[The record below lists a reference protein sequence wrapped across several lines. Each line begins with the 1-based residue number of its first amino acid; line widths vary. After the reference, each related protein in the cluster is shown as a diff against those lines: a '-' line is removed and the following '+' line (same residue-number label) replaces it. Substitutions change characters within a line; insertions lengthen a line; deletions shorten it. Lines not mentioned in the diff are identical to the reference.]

1 MTMVQFDVFKND
13 CEKASNMLILWEKA
27 TFSDR
32 KRCFE
37 DLENLPAPLGVEQE
51 WEFVKTI
58 WKVFYETHRIDVGSL
73 PCPDSLQN
81 LDRQI
86 ILWKSDDVRKYI
98 SNIKDYVCPE
108 EVIGSLSVPMIC
120 GQNDTKIAKNTDV
133 VDAVQQDRKNDLRSN
148 VVESLKSKGAGS
160 KRQDGK
166 KHKKRSM
173 LEKVPGTDTRSVIQ
187 NRYVDLIN
195 CVLTTAN
202 TINSLHGHNS
212 TFAKIKTAF
221 FTRLE
226 GLLETAEKEMTHT
239 LQHTVWDNL
248 VVAFFG
254 ETNAGKSTI
263 IETFRILYDEKR
275 KKSLIASQSEGT
287 DGMIVGDG
295 RADFTK
301 VYEEY
306 PMRIDGKPFTLI
318 DVPGIEGNE
327 EDFIDDI
334 KKALAQAHLVFYVQ
348 GHNLKPDVATASKI
362 KKYLGDWVN
371 VYSVYN
377 VRGGAFNYR
386 NAEQRSSLIYGETKQ
401 TELLIKDSFPQI
413 LGDVYKGNISLQAL
427 LALCALANFSP
438 ARQDL
443 KDIQTKVIKQFG
455 SSENLLKFSHFN
467 DITSLIFQKASNFN
481 EEIVEANKQ
490 KLMSLGNF
498 FVSEINEEMKDQS
511 ENIEKFSDE
520 LKTYGREV
528 SNIYAATKNSLKNRL
543 FAKCDILFSQLQR
556 DINEVIDIN
565 SDNSDIENGIN
576 DLCDEFTSRFKN
588 NMTSIIEEELANMGE
603 KLKKKQKS
611 LNCYKSLIED
621 IYYEDINPNVD
632 IDLSDALSEMS
643 ISLGDV
649 ATTVGGA
656 FIGAAIGGL
665 FGAGIGAIPG
675 ALIGS
680 GLDLLRKSVFG
691 DGGKSKAKGEIKEE
705 LRKAK
710 DKTKLIL
717 NGVCDSVN
725 SRISNVTTSTSKKI
739 KDDLEGLRVIST
751 TLDSAKRSLLDSMKN
766 INTTSYG
773 EI

>member
-1 MTMVQFDVFKND
+1 MTMVQFDVFIND
-13 CEKASNMLILWEKA
+13 CEKASGMLILWEKA
-27 TFSDR
+27 TLSDR
-32 KRCFE
+32 QRCLR
-37 DLENLPAPLGVEQE
+37 DLENLQTPSGFEQE

-73 PCPDSLQN
+73 PCPDSLKN

-108 EVIGSLSVPMIC
+108 EEIGSLSVPMTC

-133 VDAVQQDRKNDLRSN
+133 VDAVHQDRKNDLLSN
-148 VVESLKSKGAGS
+148 VVESLKSKGASS
-160 KRQDGK
+160 KRQDRK
-166 KHKKRSM
+166 KGKKRSL
-173 LEKVPGTDTRSVIQ
+173 LEKVPETDTRSVIQ

-202 TINSLHGHNS
+202 TIDSLHGHNS

-226 GLLETAEKEMTHT
+226 GLLEKAEKEMIHT

-263 IETFRILYDEKR
+263 IETFRILYNEKR
-275 KKSLIASQSEGT
+275 KESLIASQSEGT
-287 DGMIVGDG
+287 DGIIVGDG

-348 GHNLKPDVATASKI
+348 GHNIKPDVATASKI

-386 NAEQRSSLIYGETKQ
+386 NAEQRSRLIYGETEQ
-401 TELLIKDSFPQI
+401 VESLIKDSFTQI

-427 LALCALANFSP
+427 LALCAVANFSP
-438 ARQDL
+438 TRQNL
-443 KDIQTKVIKQFG
+443 KDTQTKVIKQFG
-455 SSENLLKFSHFN
+455 SSSNLLKFSHFN
-467 DITSLIFQKASNFN
+467 DITSLISEKASNFN

-498 FVSEINEEMKDQS
+498 FVSAIDEELKDQS

-528 SNIYAATKNSLKNRL
+528 SNIYAGTKNSLKNRL

-565 SDNSDIENGIN
+565 RSNSDIENGIN
-576 DLCDEFTSRFKN
+576 ELCNEFSSRFEN
-588 NMTSIIEEELANMGE
+588 NMTSIIEEELDNMGE

-611 LNCYKSLIED
+611 LDCYKSLIED

-632 IDLSDALSEMS
+632 IDLSDALSRMS
-643 ISLGDV
+643 ISFGDV
-649 ATTVGGA
+649 LSTAG
-656 FIGAAIGGL
+656 GAAIGAGIGAL
-665 FGAGIGAIPG
+665 FGGIGAIPG

-691 DGGKSKAKGEIKEE
+691 DGGKSDAKKEIKDE

-751 TLDSAKRSLLDSMKN
+751 TLDSTKKSLQDSMKN